1 MKQNQY
7 NYTRKVGRITYS
19 IVVREA
25 EEAKEKVDNRIKKLL
40 LNDLS
45 KAAFGSRDMPRV
57 RTEWK
62 GDNTDI

>member
-7 NYTRKVGRITYS
+7 NYTRKVGRTTYS

-25 EEAKEKVDNRIKKLL
+25 EEARERVDNRIKKLL

-45 KAAFGSRDMPRV
+45 KVG
-57 RTEWK
+57 
-62 GDNTDI
+62 

>member
-1 MKQNQY
+1 MKQKQY

-45 KAAFGSRDMPRV
+45 KAG
-57 RTEWK
+57 
-62 GDNTDI
+62 

>member
-7 NYTRKVGRITYS
+7 NYTRKVGRITYF

-45 KAAFGSRDMPRV
+45 KAG
-57 RTEWK
+57 
-62 GDNTDI
+62 

>member
-7 NYTRKVGRITYS
+7 SYTRKVGRITYS

-45 KAAFGSRDMPRV
+45 KAG
-57 RTEWK
+57 
-62 GDNTDI
+62 

>member
-7 NYTRKVGRITYS
+7 NYTRKVGRNTYS
-19 IVVREA
+19 IVVREE

-45 KAAFGSRDMPRV
+45 KAG
-57 RTEWK
+57 
-62 GDNTDI
+62 

>member
-45 KAAFGSRDMPRV
+45 KAGYEEHNENENGERF
-57 RTEWK
+57 
-62 GDNTDI
+62 DNCTLS

>member
-7 NYTRKVGRITYS
+7 NHTRKVGRITYS

-45 KAAFGSRDMPRV
+45 KAG
-57 RTEWK
+57 
-62 GDNTDI
+62 

>member
-45 KAAFGSRDMPRV
+45 KAGYHYSRIISQKIIY
-57 RTEWK
+57 TLY
-62 GDNTDI
+62 

>member
-25 EEAKEKVDNRIKKLL
+25 EEAKEKVDNRIKTVVERFIK
-40 LNDLS
+40 
-45 KAAFGSRDMPRV
+45 SRL
-57 RTEWK
+57 
-62 GDNTDI
+62 GGA

>member
-1 MKQNQY
+1 MKKNQY

-45 KAAFGSRDMPRV
+45 KAG
-57 RTEWK
+57 
-62 GDNTDI
+62 

>member
-19 IVVREA
+19 IVVRES

-45 KAAFGSRDMPRV
+45 KAS
-57 RTEWK
+57 
-62 GDNTDI
+62 